1 MAYKDPHQ
9 ISSPSGGRGMKR
21 RGYAYVLHRKLF
33 LFVLGSGLF
42 FLFIFFSYLVHKNLF
57 VNIDFNTTVRLQD
70 HVPRRLDSI
79 FSFLSDIGKF
89 EVIIIVLLVILAIYR
104 KVKTFLVVGFF
115 GFMHVLEIY
124 GKTFVSHKP
133 PPHFLLRTHDI
144 FTFPQ
149 FYVSTENSYP
159 SGHAGRA
166 FFLTAFLGVMVGNTK
181 KLSRT
186 KKIII
191 LSIMGSYDIVMG
203 ISRIY
208 LGEHWTSD
216 VIGGA
221 ILGMSFGVFGSIFL

>member
-1 MAYKDPHQ
+1 MEEIQMIWK
-9 ISSPSGGRGMKR
+9 K
-21 RGYAYVLHRKLF
+21 HRNIFLF
-33 LFVLGSGLF
+33 LSGVSLFGLF
-42 FLFIFFSYLVHKNLF
+42 VFFSYLVHKNLF
-57 VNIDFNTTVRLQD
+57 TQFDFNTTVRLQD
-70 HVPRRLDSI
+70 HLPRRVDAI
-79 FSFLSDIGKF
+79 FSFLSDFGKF
-89 EVIIIVLLVILAIYR
+89 EIMSILLIIILAIYR
-104 KVKTFLVVGFF
+104 KIKTFLMIGFF
-115 GFMHVLEIY
+115 GVMHLFEIY

-133 PPHFLLRTHDI
+133 PPHFMLRTHDI

-166 FFLTAFLGVMVGNTK
+166 FFVTALLGVMAVNTK

-186 KKIII
+186 KKVVILII
-191 LSIMGSYDIVMG
+191 LALYDIIMG

-221 ILGMSFGVFGSIFL
+221 IIGLSFGILGSIFL